1 MKIAILS
8 VTRGI
13 GLELVKAALAD
24 GHEVTGLA
32 RSPGRMPLR
41 DPRLRL
47 LTGDAADPDAVAETV
62 EGQEVVCVCLGTKQ
76 MMQKVRLFSRSAENL
91 ANALRPEQLLITV
104 TGIGAGDTRGHGGF
118 FYHRVY
124 LPLVLRWMYDD
135 KDRQEAIIR
144 ERIARWIVVR
154 PGFFTN
160 GARTGRYRALIDLRG
175 IRGGKMSRADV
186 ADFMLSQAKEPRF
199 LGKTPLL
206 IY

>member
-1 MKIAILS
+1 
-8 VTRGI
+8 
-13 GLELVKAALAD
+13 
-24 GHEVTGLA
+24 
-32 RSPGRMPLR
+32 PLR

-104 TGIGAGDTRGHGGF
+104 TGIGAGDRRGHGGF
-118 FYHRVY
+118 FYDRVY

-154 PGFFTN
+154 PGFFT
-160 GARTGRYRALIDLRG
+160 
-175 IRGGKMSRADV
+175 
-186 ADFMLSQAKEPRF
+186 
-199 LGKTPLL
+199 
-206 IY
+206 